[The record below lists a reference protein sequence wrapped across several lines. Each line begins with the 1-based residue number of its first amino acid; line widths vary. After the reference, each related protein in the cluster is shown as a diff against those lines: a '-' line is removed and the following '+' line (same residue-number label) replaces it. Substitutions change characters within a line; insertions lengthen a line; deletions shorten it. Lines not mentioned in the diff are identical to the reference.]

1 MKYFWF
7 LLAACFVGIIF
18 YNSSLPLR
26 QSSQLSGWVTALTQL
41 LAQHL
46 DIQLTG
52 DVEHHIRK
60 LAHFCEFALLGLL
73 LCHSFSALG
82 VSNRTA
88 TGYILFL
95 ALLIYPKLFAGTCL
109 QGDGCVT
116 GFQRCVLRLAGIPHL
131 AVVPKIIK
139 HGRLQLG
146 ADRRWAAAFCLLLCR

>member
-7 LLAACFVGIIF
+7 LLAACFVGIIY

-46 DIQLTG
+46 DIHLAG

-73 LCHSFSALG
+73 LCRSFSALG

-95 ALLIYPKLFAGTCL
+95 ALFAA
-109 QGDGCVT
+109 
-116 GFQRCVLRLAGIPHL
+116 VLDEYIQAFSP
-131 AVVPKIIK
+131 
-139 HGRLQLG
+139 GRASRVKDVLLDFSG
-146 ADRRWAAAFCLLLCR
+146 VFCAWLEYRIWEWSARK

>member
-52 DVEHHIRK
+52 DVEHHILK

-73 LCHSFSALG
+73 LCRSFSSWG
-82 VSNRTA
+82 VPKLTA

-95 ALLIYPKLFAGTCL
+95 ALLVAVIDEYIQAFSPGRASRVK
-109 QGDGCVT
+109 D
-116 GFQRCVLRLAGIPHL
+116 VLLDFSG
-131 AVVPKIIK
+131 V
-139 HGRLQLG
+139 
-146 ADRRWAAAFCLLLCR
+146 FCAWLEYRIWEWSARK

>member
-7 LLAACFVGIIF
+7 LLAACFVGLIF

-73 LCHSFSALG
+73 LCQSFSAVG
-82 VSNRTA
+82 VSSSAA
-88 TGYILFL
+88 TSYILL
-95 ALLIYPKLFAGTCL
+95 
-109 QGDGCVT
+109 
-116 GFQRCVLRLAGIPHL
+116 
-131 AVVPKIIK
+131 
-139 HGRLQLG
+139 
-146 ADRRWAAAFCLLLCR
+146 

>member
-18 YNSSLPLR
+18 YNSSLTLR
-26 QSSQLSGWVTALTQL
+26 HSSQLSGWVTALTQL

-46 DIQLTG
+46 DIRLTG

-95 ALLIYPKLFAGTCL
+95 ALFAA
-109 QGDGCVT
+109 
-116 GFQRCVLRLAGIPHL
+116 VLDEYIQSFSP
-131 AVVPKIIK
+131 
-139 HGRLQLG
+139 GRGSMVKDVLLDFSG
-146 ADRRWAAAFCLLLCR
+146 VFCAWLEYRIWEWCRR

>member
-18 YNSSLPLR
+18 YNSLLPLR

-46 DIQLTG
+46 DIHLAG

-95 ALLIYPKLFAGTCL
+95 ALFAA
-109 QGDGCVT
+109 
-116 GFQRCVLRLAGIPHL
+116 VLDEYIQSFSP
-131 AVVPKIIK
+131 
-139 HGRLQLG
+139 GRASRVKDVLLDFSG
-146 ADRRWAAAFCLLLCR
+146 VFCAWLEYRIWEWSARK

>member
-7 LLAACFVGIIF
+7 LLAACFMGIIF
-18 YNSSLPLR
+18 YNSLLPLR

-46 DIQLTG
+46 DIRLTG

-95 ALLIYPKLFAGTCL
+95 ALFAA
-109 QGDGCVT
+109 
-116 GFQRCVLRLAGIPHL
+116 VLDEHIQSFSP
-131 AVVPKIIK
+131 
-139 HGRLQLG
+139 GRASRVKDVLLDFSG
-146 ADRRWAAAFCLLLCR
+146 VFCAWLEYRIWEWSARK

>member
-46 DIQLTG
+46 DIHLAG

-60 LAHFCEFALLGLL
+60 LAHFLEFALLGLL
-73 LCHSFSALG
+73 LCRSFSAFG
-82 VSNRTA
+82 VKNFTA

-95 ALLIYPKLFAGTCL
+95 GLLA
-109 QGDGCVT
+109 
-116 GFQRCVLRLAGIPHL
+116 
-131 AVVPKIIK
+131 AVVDEYIQSFSP
-139 HGRLQLG
+139 GRGSMVKDVLLDFSGVFCAWLEYRIWQWG
-146 ADRRWAAAFCLLLCR
+146 ARR

>member
-18 YNSSLPLR
+18 YNSLLPLR

-46 DIQLTG
+46 DIRLTG

-60 LAHFCEFALLGLL
+60 MAHFCEFALLGLL
-73 LCHSFSALG
+73 LCCSFSAWG
-82 VSNRTA
+82 VPKLTA

-95 ALLIYPKLFAGTCL
+95 ALLVAVIDEYIQAFSPGRASRVK
-109 QGDGCVT
+109 D
-116 GFQRCVLRLAGIPHL
+116 VLLDFSG
-131 AVVPKIIK
+131 V
-139 HGRLQLG
+139 
-146 ADRRWAAAFCLLLCR
+146 FCAWLEYRIWEWSTRK

>member
-18 YNSSLPLR
+18 YNSLLPLR
-26 QSSQLSGWVTALTQL
+26 QSSQLSGCVTALTQL

-46 DIQLTG
+46 DIRLTG

-95 ALLIYPKLFAGTCL
+95 ALFSAVLDEYIQSFSPGRACR
-109 QGDGCVT
+109 VT
-116 GFQRCVLRLAGIPHL
+116 DVLLDFSGVFCAWLEYRIW
-131 AVVPKIIK
+131 
-139 HGRLQLG
+139 QWC
-146 ADRRWAAAFCLLLCR
+146 RR

>member
-26 QSSQLSGWVTALTQL
+26 HSSQLSGWVTALTQL

-46 DIQLTG
+46 DIRLTG

-73 LCHSFSALG
+73 LCHSFSAWG
-82 VSNRTA
+82 VPKLTA

-95 ALLIYPKLFAGTCL
+95 ALLVAVIDEYIQAFSPGRASRVK
-109 QGDGCVT
+109 D
-116 GFQRCVLRLAGIPHL
+116 VLLDFSG
-131 AVVPKIIK
+131 V
-139 HGRLQLG
+139 
-146 ADRRWAAAFCLLLCR
+146 FCAWLEYRIWEWSARK